1 MPVIL
6 ATDIVVYL
14 VFAFIGFI
22 LWSAC
27 ARDGYARQ
35 VWTHIRGNRLAII
48 SALILAAY
56 AGVALTDS
64 IRWRDPV
71 MLDNGKVA
79 RSSENKTI
87 YSSEALSI
95 LDRVFHKARA
105 NTEKTFSAPMA
116 EKLYVKET
124 IELEGG
130 TTVRDYATLKYPGT
144 HLLGTDKVG
153 GDVFFSAMKGIRTGV
168 VIGTGT
174 TLVVIPFAIIFGVMA
189 GYFGGRVDDLI
200 QYVYTTLASIP
211 GILLIVSFMLIF
223 GSHGYQGGL
232 ITDANLVLGVFVPSD
247 RLFWLCMIM
256 GITSWTDLCRIIRGE
271 TLKLRELEYVQA
283 ARAFAV
289 PRVLIMVRHIVPNIM
304 HLVLITMVL
313 QFSGLV
319 LAEAVLSYIGI
330 GVGPEAGSWGNMINT
345 ARLELARDPV
355 VWWSLLGAFVFMF
368 ALVLPANIFG
378 DAVRDAL
385 DPKVNTKTK
394 SGGD

>member
-6 ATDIVVYL
+6 ATDIIVYL

-22 LWSAC
+22 IWSAN
-27 ARDGYARQ
+27 ARDGYARR
-35 VWTHIRGNRLAII
+35 VWRHIRGNRLAVA
-48 SALILAAY
+48 SALILLAY
-56 AGVALTDS
+56 ATIALTDS

-71 MLDNGKVA
+71 MLDDGQVA
-79 RSSENKTI
+79 RTTDNNAI

-95 LDRVFHKARA
+95 LDRVLYKART
-105 NTEKTFSAPMA
+105 NTEKTFSAPFA
-116 EKLYVKET
+116 DKLYVKET
-124 IELEGG
+124 IEHADAA
-130 TTVRDYATLKYPGT
+130 TVRDYPSLKYPGT
-144 HLLGTDKVG
+144 HMLGTDKVG
-153 GDVFFSAMKGIRTGV
+153 GDVLFSALKGIRTGI

-174 TLVVIPFAIIFGVMA
+174 TIVVIPFAILFGIMA
-189 GYFGGRVDDLI
+189 GYFGGRIDDII
-200 QYVYTTLASIP
+200 QYIYTTLASIP

-223 GSHGYQGGL
+223 GSQGYQGGL
-232 ITDANLVLGVFVPSD
+232 ITEANLMLGVFVPSD
-247 RLFWLCMIM
+247 RLFWLCLIM

-289 PRVLIMVRHIVPNIM
+289 PRVVIMVRHLLPNVM

-385 DPKVNTKTK
+385 DPKLNTERK
-394 SGGD
+394 